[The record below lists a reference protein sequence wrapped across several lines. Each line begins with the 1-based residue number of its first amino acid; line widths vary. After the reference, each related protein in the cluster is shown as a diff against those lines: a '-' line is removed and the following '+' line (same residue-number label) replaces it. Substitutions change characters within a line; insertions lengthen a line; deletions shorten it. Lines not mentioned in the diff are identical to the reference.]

1 MVLAASMF
9 VNLKLYSL
17 IEINFS
23 KIINKS
29 LWWTPPRHSGIA
41 PGELASW
48 VDACVLG
55 AYS

>member
-1 MVLAASMF
+1 MFGNVSPLNNGISIKDFNVDIMVLAASMF

-29 LWWTPPRHSGIA
+29 L
-41 PGELASW
+41 
-48 VDACVLG
+48 
-55 AYS
+55 